1 MDYLQW
7 MQVRNAHYDHLRDL
21 DCVVILQGLVFPNLL
36 EQIDAGDVFGD
47 DVDVL
52 ASLQALLEG

>member
-1 MDYLQW
+1 